1 MTKKEEFE
9 KQGFD
14 VIEGREIIDEEQN
27 HLLEFLKNN
36 YPSIYKDGE
45 INIEEFKRV
54 LDGKSA
60 IGYKE
65 NGYGLNFIGRN
76 LAKAKYRQKTEKEL
90 SINEKLS
97 KNFYETENIIIK
109 GDNLDSLKIL
119 KKYYSSKIKCIYID
133 PPYNTGSNLFVYDDN
148 FKEEELNVLGKEIS
162 KEEKDRMVFIFKKS
176 KGSHNG
182 WLTFMYP
189 RLKLAR
195 DLLADDGAIFISI
208 DDNEQANLKLLCD
221 EIFGE
226 DNFIGNIAWLKNNAQ
241 NDAIGLQKNY
251 EYILCY
257 VKNKIGIY
265 NIERFEDVK
274 IIEENGKFYYE
285 GSGITT
291 GGEGG
296 VLNARP
302 NLGYS
307 IYYNPE
313 TGDFFAFDDVNKEE
327 AKISNDEEIVYNDNI
342 EFLNRGY
349 VIIRPPKKKGL
360 LGAWTWDINKFNSEK
375 ENILIKETEE
385 HYRIV
390 KKVFVNKNDIFNK
403 NKKLYSKKL
412 VSTPNKNIID
422 NVASA
427 SGTKEVSEI
436 FNKKVFSNPKSVQL
450 IKNILYMSTKNDS
463 IVLDFFAG
471 SGTTAHAVMEINAE
485 DGGNRKFILCQIDEK
500 FIKDKDSEKKEKKKK
515 FSVAHNFCIDNN
527 FEPVIS
533 SITVERVNRA
543 GDKILKT
550 LKESNDMFDDKKID
564 IGYKVFD
571 LHNVNIEKEDE
582 NKQIILLLNGVTD
595 LSRIYNM
602 IINIGLNSP
611 VSKLTPII
619 ENCAYMI
626 EEDNIKRY
634 YITNSEILIKNDENK
649 QKFKD
654 MIESGMVYIDGWT
667 VTINVSLQQYKD
679 NVKIVL

>member
-9 KQGFD
+9 KQGFE
-14 VIEGREIIDEEQN
+14 VIEGREIIDEEKN

-36 YPSIYKDGE
+36 YPFIYKDGE
-45 INIEEFKRV
+45 INIEELKRV
-54 LDGKSA
+54 LNSKSA

-76 LAKAKYRQKTEKEL
+76 LAKAKYRQKTKKEL

-97 KNFYETENIIIK
+97 KNFDETENIIIK

-119 KKYYSSKIKCIYID
+119 KKYYSGKIKCIYID
-133 PPYNTGSNLFVYDDN
+133 PPYNTNSDN
-148 FKEEELNVLGKEIS
+148 FLYPDRFDKEELEALGLQDIGKE
-162 KEEKDRMVFIFKKS
+162 EYDRMEFIFKRS
-176 KGSHNG
+176 KKSHNG

-195 DLLADDGAIFISI
+195 DLLTDDGAIFISI

-226 DNFIGNIAWLKNNAQ
+226 DNFISNMVIISAPAGTQSSKYIAQQHSYCLVYSKLKFIDLNRIHLANEDIMKKYYCEDEYGKYYYERLWKRGVGGRKEDVPSLHFPVYYDEH
-241 NDAIGLQKNY
+241 NDKIYIDDEITDIDNLIKIIPYQSKNVLGRWTWGKNRMR
-251 EYILCY
+251 EE
-257 VKNKIGIY
+257 KNKLI
-265 NIERFEDVK
+265 VK
-274 IIEENGKFYYE
+274 KINGEWKLHKKVYINEENGK
-285 GSGITT
+285 
-291 GGEGG
+291 
-296 VLNARP
+296 LP
-302 NLGYS
+302 YS
-307 IYYNPE
+307 I
-313 TGDFFAFDDVNKEE
+313 VNSDLARTE
-327 AKISNDEEIVYNDNI
+327 
-342 EFLNRGY
+342 
-349 VIIRPPKKKGL
+349 
-360 LGAWTWDINKFNSEK
+360 LGSVELKDLMNA
-375 ENILIKETEE
+375 
-385 HYRIV
+385 
-390 KKVFVNKNDIFNK
+390 KVFHYPKFSGFIKYLLSFSTDEND
-403 NKKLYSKKL
+403 
-412 VSTPNKNIID
+412 
-422 NVASA
+422 
-427 SGTKEVSEI
+427 
-436 FNKKVFSNPKSVQL
+436 
-450 IKNILYMSTKNDS
+450 

-471 SGTTAHAVMEINAE
+471 SGTTAHAVMELNAE
-485 DGGNRKFILCQIDEK
+485 DDGNRKFILCQIDEE
-500 FIKDKDSEKKEKKKK
+500 ITKEK
-515 FSVAHNFCIDNN
+515 SVAYDFCIDNN

-571 LHNVNIEKEDE
+571 LHDINIEKEDE

>member
-9 KQGFD
+9 KQGFE

-27 HLLEFLKNN
+27 NLLEFLKNN

-45 INIEEFKRV
+45 INIEELKRV
-54 LDGKSA
+54 LNSKSA

-97 KNFYETENIIIK
+97 KNFDKTENIIIK

-119 KKYYSSKIKCIYID
+119 KKYYSGKIKCIYID
-133 PPYNTGSNLFVYDDN
+133 PPYNTNSDN
-148 FKEEELNVLGKEIS
+148 FLYPDRFDKEELEALGLQDIGKE
-162 KEEKDRMVFIFKKS
+162 EYDRMEFIFKKN
-176 KGSHNG
+176 KKSHNG

-195 DLLADDGAIFISI
+195 DLLTDDGAIFISI

-226 DNFIGNIAWLKNNAQ
+226 DNFIVCAINETVKIRKNSAKFFSMSH
-241 NDAIGLQKNY
+241 D
-251 EYILCY
+251 Y
-257 VKNKIGIY
+257 VLIYSKNKELWDRALIKRKDLSGYKNPDNDPRGLWISIPIYANHHYDADYKITKPNGIILEKPK
-265 NIERFEDVK
+265 NQSWRLS
-274 IIEENGKFYYE
+274 EENFKKHVEENRIYWGNGDSYPTIKRFLTDVQDGLVPRSIFYYDE
-285 GSGITT
+285 T
-291 GGEGG
+291 GG
-296 VLNARP
+296 NP
-302 NLGYS
+302 LGDKKLK
-307 IYYNPE
+307 E
-313 TGDFFAFDDVNKEE
+313 LFDD
-327 AKISNDEEIVYNDNI
+327 
-342 EFLNRGY
+342 L
-349 VIIRPPKKKGL
+349 
-360 LGAWTWDINKFNSEK
+360 
-375 ENILIKETEE
+375 
-385 HYRIV
+385 
-390 KKVFVNKNDIFNK
+390 KVF
-403 NKKLYSKKL
+403 
-412 VSTPNKNIID
+412 
-422 NVASA
+422 
-427 SGTKEVSEI
+427 E
-436 FNKKVFSNPKSVQL
+436 NPKSNDL
-450 IKNILYMSTKNDS
+450 IKILFNINNCQDDD

-471 SGTTAHAVMEINAE
+471 SGTTAHAVMELNAE
-485 DGGNRKFILCQIDEK
+485 DGGNRKFILCQIDEE
-500 FIKDKDSEKKEKKKK
+500 IKKEK
-515 FSVAHNFCIDNN
+515 SAAYDFCIDNN

-571 LHNVNIEKEDE
+571 LHDVNIEKEDE

>member
-1 MTKKEEFE
+1 MTKKEKFE

-14 VIEGREIIDEEQN
+14 VIEGREIIDEEEN
-27 HLLEFLKNN
+27 HLLEFFKNN

-45 INIEEFKRV
+45 INIEELKRV
-54 LDGKSA
+54 LNSKSA

-90 SINEKLS
+90 CINEKLS

-119 KKYYSSKIKCIYID
+119 KKYYSGKIKCIYID
-133 PPYNTGSNLFVYDDN
+133 PPYNTNTDN
-148 FKEEELNVLGKEIS
+148 FLYPDKFNKQELEVLGLQDIGKEEY
-162 KEEKDRMVFIFKKS
+162 DRMEFIFQKS
-176 KGSHNG
+176 KKSHNG

-195 DLLADDGAIFISI
+195 DLLTDDGAIFISI

-226 DNFIGNIAWLKNNAQ
+226 DNFIQNIIW
-241 NDAIGLQKNY
+241 QKKKGGSQDSDDFSKEH
-251 EYILCY
+251 EYILSYSKKDWYINDIKEKHDEKEYIHIINGRKAKLLKLEKWGNHSLRIDRPTLYYKIKDPHGNDFYPIAPNGEDGCWRKKPEKLDKDHIY
-257 VKNKIGIY
+257 WKISKNRLTPYEVIYFDEMLDKNKIIKTRTIFSEYGTTTDATKEILS
-265 NIERFEDVK
+265 IFENKK
-274 IIEENGKFYYE
+274 IFDTPKP
-285 GSGITT
+285 
-291 GGEGG
+291 
-296 VLNARP
+296 LN
-302 NLGYS
+302 
-307 IYYNPE
+307 
-313 TGDFFAFDDVNKEE
+313 
-327 AKISNDEEIVYNDNI
+327 
-342 EFLNRGY
+342 
-349 VIIRPPKKKGL
+349 
-360 LGAWTWDINKFNSEK
+360 
-375 ENILIKETEE
+375 LIKHIVRLSTNECEE
-385 HYRIV
+385 
-390 KKVFVNKNDIFNK
+390 D
-403 NKKLYSKKL
+403 
-412 VSTPNKNIID
+412 
-422 NVASA
+422 
-427 SGTKEVSEI
+427 
-436 FNKKVFSNPKSVQL
+436 
-450 IKNILYMSTKNDS
+450 

-471 SGTTAHAVMEINAE
+471 SGTTAHAVMELNAE
-485 DGGNRKFILCQIDEK
+485 DGGNRKFILCQIDEE
-500 FIKDKDSEKKEKKKK
+500 IKKEK
-515 FSVAHNFCIDNN
+515 SAAYDFCIDNN

-550 LKESNDMFDDKKID
+550 LKESNNMFDDKKID

-571 LHNVNIEKEDE
+571 LHDVNIEKEDE
-582 NKQIILLLNGVTD
+582 NKQIIILLNGVTD

-626 EEDNIKRY
+626 EEDGIKRY
-634 YITNSEILIKNDENK
+634 YITNSEILIKNYENK

>member
-1 MTKKEEFE
+1 MAKKEDFE
-9 KQGFD
+9 KQGFE
-14 VIEGREIIDEEQN
+14 VIDGREITDEEKN

-45 INIEEFKRV
+45 INIEELKRV
-54 LDGKSA
+54 LNSKSS

-97 KNFYETENIIIK
+97 KNFDETENVIIK

-119 KKYYSSKIKCIYID
+119 KKYYSGKIKCIYID
-133 PPYNTGSNLFVYDDN
+133 PPYNTNSDN
-148 FKEEELNVLGKEIS
+148 FLYPDKFDKEELEALGLQDIGKE
-162 KEEKDRMVFIFKKS
+162 EYDRMEFIFQKS
-176 KGSHNG
+176 KKSHNG

-195 DLLADDGAIFISI
+195 DLLTDDGAIFISI

-221 EIFGE
+221 DIFGE
-226 DNFIGNIAWLKNNAQ
+226 DNFISTIVWANKEGGGKSDSKFFRLKH
-241 NDAIGLQKNY
+241 
-251 EYILCY
+251 EYILVY
-257 VKNKIGIY
+257 SKNIKNLKINPEDIKDINRYTLSDNHVETRGKYQLIKLDSGSLHYSKSLDYEINIDGITLYAGGSKIKWEERQKGKVHNKDWTWRWSKEKLKWGLDNDFVKIKKNKNGEFSIY
-265 NIERFEDVK
+265 TKQYLNCD
-274 IIEENGKFYYE
+274 ENGNIKNRTLQPMALIE
-285 GSGITT
+285 K
-291 GGEGG
+291 
-296 VLNARP
+296 
-302 NLGYS
+302 YS
-307 IYYNPE
+307 N
-313 TGDFFAFDDVNKEE
+313 TQ
-327 AKISNDEEIVYNDNI
+327 S
-342 EFLNRGY
+342 
-349 VIIRPPKKKGL
+349 
-360 LGAWTWDINKFNSEK
+360 
-375 ENILIKETEE
+375 
-385 HYRIV
+385 
-390 KKVFVNKNDIFNK
+390 
-403 NKKLYSKKL
+403 
-412 VSTPNKNIID
+412 NKNIKELFGYAIF
-422 NVASA
+422 NYSKPYKLIIKILEWI
-427 SGTKEVSEI
+427 TKE
-436 FNKKVFSNPKSVQL
+436 
-450 IKNILYMSTKNDS
+450 ND

-471 SGTTAHAVMEINAE
+471 SGTTAHAVMQLNAE

-500 FIKDKDSEKKEKKKK
+500 IDEEK
-515 FSVAHNFCIDNN
+515 SVAYNFCIDNN
-527 FEPVIS
+527 FAPVIS

-550 LKESNDMFDDKKID
+550 LKESNDMFDNDKKID

-571 LHNVNIEKEDE
+571 LHDINIEKQDK

-611 VSKLTPII
+611 ISKLTPII

-649 QKFKD
+649 QKFKE
-654 MIESGMVYIDGWT
+654 MIESGNVYIDGWT
-667 VTINVSLQQYKD
+667 ATINVSLQQYKD
-679 NVKIVL
+679 NVKIIL

>member
-9 KQGFD
+9 KQGFE

-97 KNFYETENIIIK
+97 KNFDETENIIIK

-133 PPYNTGSNLFVYDDN
+133 PPYNTNSDN
-148 FKEEELNVLGKEIS
+148 FLYPDRFDKEELEALGLQDIGKE
-162 KEEKDRMVFIFKKS
+162 EYDRMEFIFKKS
-176 KGSHNG
+176 KKSHNG

-195 DLLADDGAIFISI
+195 DLLTDDGAIFISI

-226 DNFIGNIAWLKNNAQ
+226 DNFVANFIWKNRNSLQYEERITTIQTEYIMLYIKNKDTYKKNEKRFNKITKPYDGLGYKNPDNDPNGAWITSGKERNDGRKIYTVISPTGVKHTGAWIPTKEEFEKWDKEGLIWWGKDGSAKPRKKSYLKDFDGNVSSNILF
-241 NDAIGLQKNY
+241 D
-251 EYILCY
+251 EYILTD
-257 VKNKIGIY
+257 KFKKEKI
-265 NIERFEDVK
+265 
-274 IIEENGKFYYE
+274 
-285 GSGITT
+285 
-291 GGEGG
+291 
-296 VLNARP
+296 
-302 NLGYS
+302 
-307 IYYNPE
+307 
-313 TGDFFAFDDVNKEE
+313 
-327 AKISNDEEIVYNDNI
+327 
-342 EFLNRGY
+342 
-349 VIIRPPKKKGL
+349 
-360 LGAWTWDINKFNSEK
+360 WDIGTTESASK
-375 ENILIKETEE
+375 ELNNILSKQIFNYPKPSTLIK
-385 HYRIV
+385 YILYISSA
-390 KKVFVNKNDIFNK
+390 KND
-403 NKKLYSKKL
+403 
-412 VSTPNKNIID
+412 
-422 NVASA
+422 
-427 SGTKEVSEI
+427 
-436 FNKKVFSNPKSVQL
+436 
-450 IKNILYMSTKNDS
+450 

-471 SGTTAHAVMEINAE
+471 SGTTAHAVMELNAE
-485 DGGNRKFILCQIDEK
+485 DGGNRKFILCQIDEE
-500 FIKDKDSEKKEKKKK
+500 IKKEK
-515 FSVAHNFCIDNN
+515 SAAYDFCIDNN

-571 LHNVNIEKEDE
+571 LHDVNIEKEDE

>member
-9 KQGFD
+9 KQGFE

-45 INIEEFKRV
+45 INIEELKRV
-54 LDGKSA
+54 LNSKSA

-76 LAKAKYRQKTEKEL
+76 LAKAKYRQKTKKEL

-97 KNFYETENIIIK
+97 KNFDETENIIIK

-119 KKYYSSKIKCIYID
+119 KKYYSGKIKCIYID
-133 PPYNTGSNLFVYDDN
+133 PPYNTNSDN
-148 FKEEELNVLGKEIS
+148 FLYPDRFDKEELEALGLQDIGKE
-162 KEEKDRMVFIFKKS
+162 EYDRMEFIFKRS
-176 KGSHNG
+176 KKSHNG

-195 DLLADDGAIFISI
+195 DLLTDDGAIFISI

-226 DNFIGNIAWLKNNAQ
+226 DNFISTIVWANKEGGGKSDSKFFRLKH
-241 NDAIGLQKNY
+241 
-251 EYILCY
+251 EYILVYSKNIKNVKITPEDIKDINRYTLSDDY
-257 VKNKIGIY
+257 VETRGKYQLIKLDSGSLRYSKSLDYEINIDGIILYAGGNKIKWEERQKGKVHNKDWTWRWSKEKLKWGLDNDFVVIKKNK
-265 NIERFEDVK
+265 
-274 IIEENGKFYYE
+274 NGEF
-285 GSGITT
+285 
-291 GGEGG
+291 
-296 VLNARP
+296 
-302 NLGYS
+302 S
-307 IYYNPE
+307 IYTKQYLNCDEDGNIKNRTLQPMALIE
-313 TGDFFAFDDVNKEE
+313 KY
-327 AKISNDEEIVYNDNI
+327 SN
-342 EFLNRGY
+342 
-349 VIIRPPKKKGL
+349 
-360 LGAWTWDINKFNSEK
+360 TQS
-375 ENILIKETEE
+375 
-385 HYRIV
+385 
-390 KKVFVNKNDIFNK
+390 
-403 NKKLYSKKL
+403 
-412 VSTPNKNIID
+412 NKNI
-422 NVASA
+422 
-427 SGTKEVSEI
+427 KELFGYAI
-436 FNKKVFSNPKSVQL
+436 FNYSKPYKL
-450 IKNILYMSTKNDS
+450 IMKILEWITKDDD

-471 SGTTAHAVMEINAE
+471 SGTTAHAVMELNAE
-485 DGGNRKFILCQIDEK
+485 DGGNRKFILCQIDDE
-500 FIKDKDSEKKEKKKK
+500 IKKEK
-515 FSVAHNFCIDNN
+515 SAAYDFCIDNN

-571 LHNVNIEKEDE
+571 LHDVNIEKEDE

-654 MIESGMVYIDGWT
+654 MIETGMVYIDGWT

>member
-1 MTKKEEFE
+1 MAKKEEFE
-9 KQGFD
+9 KQGFE

-45 INIEEFKRV
+45 INIEELKRV
-54 LDGKSA
+54 LNSKSA

-90 SINEKLS
+90 IINEKLS
-97 KNFYETENIIIK
+97 KNFDETENMIIK

-119 KKYYSSKIKCIYID
+119 KKYYSGKIKCIYID
-133 PPYNTGSNLFVYDDN
+133 PPYNTNSDN
-148 FKEEELNVLGKEIS
+148 FLYPDKFDEQELEVLGLQDIGKEEY
-162 KEEKDRMVFIFKKS
+162 DRMEFIFKRS
-176 KGSHNG
+176 KKSHNG

-195 DLLADDGAIFISI
+195 DLLTDDGAIFISI

-226 DNFIGNIAWLKNNAQ
+226 DNFIQNIIWRKRAGGGNDSEHISIEH
-241 NDAIGLQKNY
+241 D
-251 EYILCY
+251 YIL
-257 VKNKIGIY
+257 I
-265 NIERFEDVK
+265 
-274 IIEENGKFYYE
+274 
-285 GSGITT
+285 
-291 GGEGG
+291 
-296 VLNARP
+296 
-302 NLGYS
+302 
-307 IYYNPE
+307 
-313 TGDFFAFDDVNKEE
+313 
-327 AKISNDEEIVYNDNI
+327 
-342 EFLNRGY
+342 
-349 VIIRPPKKKGL
+349 
-360 LGAWTWDINKFNSEK
+360 
-375 ENILIKETEE
+375 
-385 HYRIV
+385 
-390 KKVFVNKNDIFNK
+390 
-403 NKKLYSKKL
+403 YSKKREYLKTYGVSRDKIKQYKKDEKGFYL
-412 VSTPNKNIID
+412 VKPLEDKSLKDSIGLHYDIQLPNGIILKAEEHQWKVIQSTFLIKLKNDEIIFKNNKVYYKHYID
-422 NVASA
+422 IDLNLNPTSIWYTIGLN
-427 SGTKEVSEI
+427 SYGSNEIKQIFSNNI
-436 FNKKVFSNPKSVQL
+436 FNYPKPTTL
-450 IKNILYMSTKNDS
+450 IKRIIEIISSNND

-471 SGTTAHAVMEINAE
+471 SGTTAHAVMELNAE
-485 DGGNRKFILCQIDEK
+485 DGGNRKFILCQIDEE
-500 FIKDKDSEKKEKKKK
+500 IKKEK
-515 FSVAHNFCIDNN
+515 SAAYDFCIDNN
-527 FEPVIS
+527 FDPVIS

-543 GDKILKT
+543 GDRILKT

-571 LHNVNIEKEDE
+571 LHDVNIEKEDE

-602 IINIGLNSP
+602 IINVGLNSP
-611 VSKLTPII
+611 VSKLIAII

>member
-45 INIEEFKRV
+45 INIEELKRV
-54 LDGKSA
+54 LNSNSA
-60 IGYKE
+60 IAYKE

-97 KNFYETENIIIK
+97 KNFDETENIIIK

-119 KKYYSSKIKCIYID
+119 KKYYSGKIKCIYID
-133 PPYNTGSNLFVYDDN
+133 PPYNTNSDN
-148 FKEEELNVLGKEIS
+148 FLYPDRFDKEELEVLGLQDIG
-162 KEEKDRMVFIFKKS
+162 KEEYDRMEFIFKRS
-176 KGSHNG
+176 KKSHNG

-195 DLLADDGAIFISI
+195 DLLTDDGAIFISI

-226 DNFIGNIAWLKNNAQ
+226 DNFKACFVWRKTHTQSNIGDFARVK
-241 NDAIGLQKNY
+241 

-257 VKNKIGIY
+257 FK
-265 NIERFEDVK
+265 NIEMNLFNNISLTNLEEYRYEDEKGKFRRVNLIDK
-274 IIEENGKFYYE
+274 TRGKYKYSITNPNGKEINSIWMKPKKYIEELIKNNEVYWAGNTPYGKNYLFKMQE
-285 GSGITT
+285 KGQ
-291 GGEGG
+291 
-296 VLNARP
+296 
-302 NLGYS
+302 
-307 IYYNPE
+307 
-313 TGDFFAFDDVNKEE
+313 
-327 AKISNDEEIVYNDNI
+327 ISNDFLDI
-342 EFLNRGY
+342 EYGTNQRSTMHLDKLMDGKRVFDFSKPLE
-349 VIIRPPKKKGL
+349 L
-360 LGAWTWDINKFNSEK
+360 LKHFINLTCS
-375 ENILIKETEE
+375 
-385 HYRIV
+385 
-390 KKVFVNKNDIFNK
+390 KNN
-403 NKKLYSKKL
+403 N
-412 VSTPNKNIID
+412 NNII
-422 NVASA
+422 
-427 SGTKEVSEI
+427 
-436 FNKKVFSNPKSVQL
+436 
-450 IKNILYMSTKNDS
+450 
-463 IVLDFFAG
+463 LDFFAG
-471 SGTTAHAVMEINAE
+471 SGTTAHAVMELNAE
-485 DGGNRKFILCQIDEK
+485 DGVNRKFILCQIDEE
-500 FIKDKDSEKKEKKKK
+500 IKKEK
-515 FSVAHNFCIDNN
+515 SAAYDFCIDNN

-571 LHNVNIEKEDE
+571 LHDINIEKEDE
-582 NKQIILLLNGVTD
+582 DKQIILLLNGVTD

-654 MIESGMVYIDGWT
+654 MIETGMVYIDGWT

>member
-45 INIEEFKRV
+45 INIEELKRV
-54 LDGKSA
+54 LNSKSA

-76 LAKAKYRQKTEKEL
+76 LAKAKYRQKTKKEL

-97 KNFYETENIIIK
+97 KNFDETENIIIK

-119 KKYYSSKIKCIYID
+119 KKYYSGKIKCIYID
-133 PPYNTGSNLFVYDDN
+133 PPYNTNTDN
-148 FKEEELNVLGKEIS
+148 FLYPDKFDEQELEVLGLQDIGKEEY
-162 KEEKDRMVFIFKKS
+162 DRMEFIFKKS
-176 KGSHNG
+176 KKSHNG

-195 DLLADDGAIFISI
+195 DLLTDDGAIFISI

-226 DNFIGNIAWLKNNAQ
+226 DNFVYQLSVVDKLNGNDNSS
-241 NDAIGLQKNY
+241 GMMETE
-251 EYILCY
+251 EYCLIY
-257 VKNKIGIY
+257 AKHKSKFKI
-265 NIERFEDVK
+265 
-274 IIEENGKFYYE
+274 
-285 GSGITT
+285 
-291 GGEGG
+291 G
-296 VLNARP
+296 VLNIDEYE
-302 NLGYS
+302 NEKWQKDDLGYWKEGGGIKATGEES
-307 IYYNPE
+307 NKDDRKYLFFPIY
-313 TGDFFAFDDVNKEE
+313 
-327 AKISNDEEIVYNDNI
+327 IDEEKLTFSLEKDINHSYELLPISDGVYKRWTWSKEKFINEKD
-342 EFLNRGY
+342 E
-349 VIIRPPKKKGL
+349 VII
-360 LGAWTWDINKFNSEK
+360 
-375 ENILIKETEE
+375 
-385 HYRIV
+385 
-390 KKVFVNKNDIFNK
+390 KKVGDSYSLY
-403 NKKLYSKKL
+403 KKQRPALGDMPTKRGKTTFYSSQY
-412 VSTPNKNIID
+412 STANSNKNIKD
-422 NVASA
+422 L
-427 SGTKEVSEI
+427 
-436 FNKKVFSNPKSVQL
+436 FDNKKVFNYSKSKYL
-450 IKNILYMSTKNDS
+450 IKDFIHLSNINKND

-471 SGTTAHAVMEINAE
+471 SGTTAHAVMELNAE
-485 DGGNRKFILCQIDEK
+485 DGGNRKFILCQIDEE
-500 FIKDKDSEKKEKKKK
+500 IKKEK
-515 FSVAHNFCIDNN
+515 SAAYDFCIDNN

-571 LHNVNIEKEDE
+571 LHDVNIEKEDE

-654 MIESGMVYIDGWT
+654 MIETGMVYIDGWT

>member
-9 KQGFD
+9 KQGFE
-14 VIEGREIIDEEQN
+14 VIEGREIIDEEKN

-36 YPSIYKDGE
+36 YPFIYKDGE
-45 INIEEFKRV
+45 INIEELKRV
-54 LDGKSA
+54 LNSKSA

-76 LAKAKYRQKTEKEL
+76 LAKAKYRQKTKKEL

-97 KNFYETENIIIK
+97 KNFDETENIIIK

-119 KKYYSSKIKCIYID
+119 KKYYSGKIKCIYID
-133 PPYNTGSNLFVYDDN
+133 PPYNTNSDN
-148 FKEEELNVLGKEIS
+148 FLYPDRFDKEELEALGLQDIGKE
-162 KEEKDRMVFIFKKS
+162 EYDRMEFIFKRS
-176 KGSHNG
+176 KKSHNG

-195 DLLADDGAIFISI
+195 DLLTDDGAIFISI

-226 DNFIGNIAWLKNNAQ
+226 DNFISNMVIISAPAGTQSSKYIAQQHSYCLVYSKLKFIDLNRIHLANEDIMKKYYCEDEYGKYYYERLWKRGVGGRKEDVPSLHFPVYYDEH
-241 NDAIGLQKNY
+241 NDKIYIDDEITDIDNLIKIIPYQSKNVLGRWTWGKNRMR
-251 EYILCY
+251 EE
-257 VKNKIGIY
+257 KNKLI
-265 NIERFEDVK
+265 VK
-274 IIEENGKFYYE
+274 KINGEWKLHKKVYINEENGK
-285 GSGITT
+285 
-291 GGEGG
+291 
-296 VLNARP
+296 LP
-302 NLGYS
+302 YS
-307 IYYNPE
+307 I
-313 TGDFFAFDDVNKEE
+313 VNSDLARTE
-327 AKISNDEEIVYNDNI
+327 
-342 EFLNRGY
+342 
-349 VIIRPPKKKGL
+349 
-360 LGAWTWDINKFNSEK
+360 LGSVELKDLMNA
-375 ENILIKETEE
+375 
-385 HYRIV
+385 
-390 KKVFVNKNDIFNK
+390 KVFHYPKFSGFIKYLLTFSTDEND
-403 NKKLYSKKL
+403 
-412 VSTPNKNIID
+412 
-422 NVASA
+422 
-427 SGTKEVSEI
+427 
-436 FNKKVFSNPKSVQL
+436 
-450 IKNILYMSTKNDS
+450 

-471 SGTTAHAVMEINAE
+471 SGTTAHAVMELNAE
-485 DGGNRKFILCQIDEK
+485 DDGNRKFILCQIDEE
-500 FIKDKDSEKKEKKKK
+500 ITKEK
-515 FSVAHNFCIDNN
+515 SVAYDFCIDNN

-571 LHNVNIEKEDE
+571 LHDINIEKEDE